1 MPIENGSKMSTKP
14 AAIVFRDNLRRLL
27 SDRGLTQKEAADQI
41 GIDYWWLRKICAS
54 GINKPQER
62 TRERIEKIRLFFGIE
77 RTRLLWSPNLKTEPR
92 TQVAK
97 YSESELEHAVV
108 ELSWAFRFD
117 PKFPAVRVA
126 LRAIRR
132 AATKAAEKQS
142 GESAEIVECSVCGE
156 RLSIDERTVGLC
168 SSCIERTG
176 FEKYAALRKQE
187 KGDGRSVR
195 KKSDG

>member
-1 MPIENGSKMSTKP
+1 MSTKP
-14 AAIVFRDNLRRLL
+14 AAIVFRDNLRCLL

-41 GIDYWWLRKICAS
+41 GIDYWWLRKICAN

-62 TRERIEKIRLFFGIE
+62 TKERIEKIRLFFGIE

-92 TQVAK
+92 TQPAK
-97 YSESELEHAVV
+97 HSEQELEVALQ
-108 ELSWAFRFD
+108 ELSWAFRAE
-117 PKFPAVRVA
+117 PRLPAVREA

-142 GESAEIVECSVCGE
+142 CESAEIVGCTVCGE
-156 RLSIDERTVGLC
+156 PLSADQRKAGLC
-168 SSCIERTG
+168 GKCLKRTG